1 MKNMTK
7 KKNSLLDT
15 VNTSPSV
22 EEQEKALKKLQKKE
36 KKYTR
41 VSVDFPNE
49 LYGKMKG
56 DTQRRGQ
63 TLKGFIVSLVRDF
76 YENED

>member
-1 MKNMTK
+1 MAK
-7 KKNSLLDT
+7 KRKSLMDT
-15 VNTSPSV
+15 VDNSPSI
-22 EEQEKALKKLQKKE
+22 EEQEAALKKLRSQKKE

-41 VSVDFPNE
+41 VSVDFPHE
-49 LYGKMKG
+49 LYEQMKS

-76 YENED
+76 YEKE